1 MADFA
6 DEVRRFMAERGL
18 SLRGL
23 AKEAHFDASLLSKVL
38 SGQRPCPPYL
48 AASLDRALGA
58 DGQIESATRK
68 QPPKRPRPGRATCR
82 PSRAVEALQAV
93 MTGDAVELDI

>member
-23 AKEAHFDASLLSKVL
+23 ARAAHYDASLLSKVL
-38 SGQRPCPPYL
+38 NGHRSCSPYL
-48 AASLDRALGA
+48 ASSLDRVLGA
-58 DGQIESATRK
+58 GGRIEDAARQQSPQRS
-68 QPPKRPRPGRATCR
+68 RPSRTPRR
-82 PSRAVEALQAV
+82 QSRAVEALQA
-93 MTGDAVELDI
+93 